1 MQFYDRIFFLVIW
14 ASFLILPS
22 YADDRFTVQ
31 NIHVDVTDSSATEA
45 RLRAIA
51 QGQRE
56 AFKILMERILTPED
70 VASLPD
76 VTDAQ
81 LDTFLQDF
89 EVQNEKNSAVRYIGT
104 LTLRFNPSRV
114 QDFLAHR
121 NKSLLPAEKNATIV
135 VIPVYEEGHGSQLWE
150 EKNPWR
156 EAWNEYAGLDP
167 RYVLPMGDL
176 DDRSELSLQHV
187 LKGEKKNIA
196 RLMQRYHAGQILIA
210 VLKHDFPFILSV
222 YIYNQEGLSHMEESI
237 PLLGEETLTPAM
249 TRKAI
254 EKTLEIGK
262 KLDAEDNN
270 SLIAAHTIDYRILF
284 DNHKEWLD
292 IQDKLSR
299 LRAIRRVDI
308 ASLKLRQALGALEYV
323 GQQEAMENAL
333 KAEGFDISPDPQ
345 MPQRRLIKGYKM
357 LKNEKNSSAPD
368 TVLSPLEEGM
378 E

>member
-1 MQFYDRIFFLVIW
+1 
-14 ASFLILPS
+14 
-22 YADDRFTVQ
+22 
-31 NIHVDVTDSSATEA
+31 
-45 RLRAIA
+45 
-51 QGQRE
+51 
-56 AFKILMERILTPED
+56 
-70 VASLPD
+70 
-76 VTDAQ
+76 
-81 LDTFLQDF
+81 
-89 EVQNEKNSAVRYIGT
+89 
-104 LTLRFNPSRV
+104 
-114 QDFLAHR
+114 
-121 NKSLLPAEKNATIV
+121 
-135 VIPVYEEGHGSQLWE
+135 
-150 EKNPWR
+150 
-156 EAWNEYAGLDP
+156 
-167 RYVLPMGDL
+167 
-176 DDRSELSLQHV
+176 
-187 LKGEKKNIA
+187 
-196 RLMQRYHAGQILIA
+196 MQRYHAGQILVA

-237 PLLGEETLTPAM
+237 PLLGEETLTLVM
-249 TRKAI
+249 THKAI

-308 ASLKLRQALGALEYV
+308 ASLKRRQALGALEYV
-323 GQQEAMENAL
+323 GQQEAMENTL

-368 TVLSPLEEGM
+368 TVLSPREEDM